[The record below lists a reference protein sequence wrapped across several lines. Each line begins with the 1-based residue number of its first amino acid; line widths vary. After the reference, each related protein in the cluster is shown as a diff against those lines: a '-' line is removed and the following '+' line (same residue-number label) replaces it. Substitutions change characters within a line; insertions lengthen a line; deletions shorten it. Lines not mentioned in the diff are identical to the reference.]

1 MNEIVIA
8 ALVMFLISFDHK
20 TFLRQMSM
28 SYGWRERYKQDKNC
42 ASLLRMCK
50 R

>member
-20 TFLRQMSM
+20 TFFAANVNVLWLARAVQA
-28 SYGWRERYKQDKNC
+28 GQKLCIVITNV
-42 ASLLRMCK
+42 
-50 R
+50 